1 MPTKP
6 LSKQW
11 YFAFTGVPMICSS
24 FLFVYDKMY
33 FVEVNPCMFL
43 LWQQQQ
49 QVKRRCSFCRSH
61 PKTKERTGRAFLII
75 MIFIFL
81 ASSYLFLASSFS
93 LFLSGNISCL
103 LVHLIDQTS
112 PTSAP
117 FRSLLIRT
125 SFLKR
130 REIQFFFLCTS
141 ILWAKCEQDIGVYSD
156 YSVFPM
162 YYYFRR
168 KNFQINQK
176 HEDSTHRSVSKMPL
190 KSLELDFAAGIF
202 T

>member
-130 REIQFFFLCTS
+130 RKIQFFFFFVRVYCGLNANKTLASIPIIPSSLCIIISGEKTS
-141 ILWAKCEQDIGVYSD
+141 RLIRSMKIVRIG
-156 YSVFPM
+156 
-162 YYYFRR
+162 
-168 KNFQINQK
+168 
-176 HEDSTHRSVSKMPL
+176 L
-190 KSLELDFAAGIF
+190 
-202 T
+202 